1 MEDKNYYDH
10 FIASILSLPPKL
22 RNELL
27 NAASAQS
34 PDNNPYL
41 YLWNEYNNLDSLV
54 GSYVTSLLDKHKLA
68 ID

>member
-1 MEDKNYYDH
+1 MKNKNYYDY
-10 FIASILSLPPKL
+10 FVDSILSLPPGT
-22 RNELL
+22 RANLL
-27 NAASAQS
+27 NAASSAA

-54 GSYVTSLLDKHKLA
+54 GTFTASLLDLHQLA